1 MQTDQNIGIPGI
13 TIKGSEFFVDEN
25 GELQLAHKIR
35 ISSFDNAPA
44 FLVEKMASKMP
55 FPTTDKSVIKA
66 FIAENYGVL
75 DGEPDIDEDGNVS
88 DPECGP
94 NQKQPQFDNGNEIS
108 PAQLLVLQ
116 NFTLSPQGIA
126 DKLFRSKKT
135 IDRHIEDMLKE
146 GQFINAKALGI
157 WAAKKRII

>member
-1 MQTDQNIGIPGI
+1 MQPEQNIGIPGI
-13 TIKGSEFFVDEN
+13 TKSGSEFFVDEN
-25 GELQLAHKIR
+25 GELQLAYKIK
-35 ISSFDNAPA
+35 ISSFDKAPS
-44 FLVEKMASKMP
+44 FLIEKMISKMP
-55 FPTTDKSVIKA
+55 APTTDKALIKA

-94 NQKQPQFDNGNEIS
+94 NQKSPQFDNGNEIS
-108 PAQLLVLQ
+108 PAQFLVLQ
-116 NFTLSPQGIA
+116 NFSLSPQEIA

-135 IDRHIEDMLKE
+135 IDRHIEDMLRE